1 MDPSTIQVRVTVLI
15 TLYNKSDY
23 VEEAVESILQGTY
36 YDLEVLVIDDASI
49 DDGPA
54 KVKAMTDPRI
64 RLISA
69 AKNGGRAAAANRG
82 YEAARG
88 EYIAVLDADD
98 TAHPERLAK
107 QVAFMDAYPEVGVC
121 GTAACYFGAREGI
134 DRWPATDIEC
144 RAKLLFTDPVLYGS
158 SIIRRSV
165 LLENNLRSNEQ
176 WQLPAEDYIFM
187 IRVSAY
193 TRFANLPE
201 PLLNYRIG
209 EQNQRHGRDPV
220 HDKEQVCR
228 YVFGSYGISATD
240 EEFVLQLMF
249 HKLKKGTFNSER
261 VRSLW
266 NWRSKLIAMNRSRE
280 LFPVDL
286 FEKHVEYC
294 WNTAYYILAD
304 DGIGP
309 ALTHMRLSGRWP
321 MDRLMY
327 LMKVTLRRWMR
338 RG

>member
-1 MDPSTIQVRVTVLI
+1 MAINQEPKVSVLM
-15 TLYNKSDY
+15 TLYNKGEFV
-23 VEEAVESILQGTY
+23 VEAIDSILKGTY
-36 YDLEVLVIDDASI
+36 GDLEVLVMDDAST

-54 KVKAMTDPRI
+54 KVRAINDPRI
-64 RLISA
+64 RLVTA

-107 QVAFMDAYPEVGVC
+107 QVTFMDAHPEVGVC
-121 GTAACYFGAREGI
+121 GTAARYFGAREGI
-134 DRWPATDIEC
+134 DRWPATDPEC

-165 LLENNLRSNEQ
+165 LIENNLRSNEQ
-176 WQLPAEDYIFM
+176 WHLPAEDYIFM
-187 IRVSAY
+187 NRVSEF
-193 TRFANLPE
+193 TQFANLPE

-228 YVFGSYGISATD
+228 YVFGSYGIAATD
-240 EEFVLQLMF
+240 EEFALQLMF
-249 HKLKKGTFNSER
+249 HKLKKGTFNSAR

-266 NWRSKLIAMNRSRE
+266 NWRAKLITMNRSRQ

-286 FEKHVEYC
+286 FEKHIAYC
-294 WNTAYYILAD
+294 WDTAYYLLAD
-304 DGIGP
+304 DGIG
-309 ALTHMRLSGRWP
+309 AAITHMRLSGKWP
-321 MDRLMY
+321 LDRLVY
-327 LMKVTLRRWMR
+327 LAKVTLKGWLGRK
-338 RG
+338 